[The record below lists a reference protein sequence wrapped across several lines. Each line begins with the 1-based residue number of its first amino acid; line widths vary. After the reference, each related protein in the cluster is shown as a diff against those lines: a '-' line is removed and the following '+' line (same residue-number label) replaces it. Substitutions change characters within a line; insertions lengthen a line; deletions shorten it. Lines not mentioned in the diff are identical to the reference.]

1 MEAGLRVIR
10 QYKIKR
16 ETAVSHGLITFV
28 LSIMYKHLTRE
39 QRYGIYLGKQ
49 KGETLEMIARSIGV
63 HKSTVSR
70 EIKRNSTPNGRY
82 VWNKAHDM
90 AESRQRHAPGNRGL
104 AETLKWRVIELLK
117 TEQWSP
123 RQISGRLRMEG
134 INVSHEAVYGLIR
147 KDESGELASHCRHKM
162 KYKRKASRRHETKAT
177 NIRNRI
183 SIHQRPVEADGRRF
197 GDWEMDLIVDK
208 DSNAILT
215 LTERSTNFLLMEK
228 LKQGKKAGP
237 VAKAVWRLLLPYKG
251 EALKSITTDN
261 GSEFAEHE
269 WITRKLNVPVYF
281 ADSYCAWQKG
291 AIENA
296 NKLVRQYIPK
306 GTDISTVTEGKIAK
320 IRKKINARPREK
332 LNFLTPKEVFF
343 NNIS

>member
-1 MEAGLRVIR
+1 
-10 QYKIKR
+10 
-16 ETAVSHGLITFV
+16 
-28 LSIMYKHLTRE
+28 MYKHLTRE

-49 KGETLEMIARSIGV
+49 KGETLEIIARSIGV

-70 EIKRNSTPNGRY
+70 EVKRNSTPNGSY

-90 AESRQRHAPGNRGL
+90 AESRQRHSPGNRGL
-104 AETLKWRVIELLK
+104 AETLKWRVTELIK
-117 TEQWSP
+117 TDQWSP

-134 INVSHEAVYGLIR
+134 INVSHEAIYGLIR
-147 KDESGELASHCRHKM
+147 KGESGELASHCRHKM

-183 SIHQRPVEADGRRF
+183 SIHQRPLEADGSRF

-343 NNIS
+343 KNIS

>member
-1 MEAGLRVIR
+1 
-10 QYKIKR
+10 
-16 ETAVSHGLITFV
+16 
-28 LSIMYKHLTRE
+28 MYKHLTRE

-63 HKSTVSR
+63 NKSTVSR

-90 AESRQRHAPGNRGL
+90 AESRQRHTPGNRGL
-104 AETLKWRVIELLK
+104 AMTLKWRVIELVK
-117 TEQWSP
+117 TEQLSP
-123 RQISGRLRMEG
+123 RQISGRLRLEG
-134 INVSHEAVYGLIR
+134 INVSHEAIYGLIR
-147 KDESGELASHCRHKM
+147 KDGSGELASHCRHKM

-177 NIRNRI
+177 NIRNRV
-183 SIHQRPVEADGRRF
+183 SIHQRPAEADGRRF
-197 GDWEMDLIVDK
+197 GDWEMDLIVDR
-208 DSNAILT
+208 DGNAILT

-228 LKQGKKAGP
+228 LKHGKKAGP

-269 WITRKLNVPVYF
+269 WITKKLNVPVYF

-320 IRKKINARPREK
+320 I
-332 LNFLTPKEVFF
+332 T
-343 NNIS
+343 

>member
-1 MEAGLRVIR
+1 
-10 QYKIKR
+10 
-16 ETAVSHGLITFV
+16 
-28 LSIMYKHLTRE
+28 
-39 QRYGIYLGKQ
+39 
-49 KGETLEMIARSIGV
+49 
-63 HKSTVSR
+63 
-70 EIKRNSTPNGRY
+70 
-82 VWNKAHDM
+82 M
-90 AESRQRHAPGNRGL
+90 AESRQRHSPGNRGL
-104 AETLKWRVIELLK
+104 SETLKWRVIELIK
-117 TEQWSP
+117 NEQWSP
-123 RQISGRLRMEG
+123 RQISGRLRLEG
-134 INVSHEAVYGLIR
+134 INVSHEAIYGLIR

-183 SIHQRPVEADGRRF
+183 SIHQRPVEADGSRF

-269 WITRKLNVPVYF
+269 WITGKLNVPVYF

-332 LNFLTPKEVFF
+332 LNEV
-343 NNIS
+343 I

>member
-1 MEAGLRVIR
+1 
-10 QYKIKR
+10 
-16 ETAVSHGLITFV
+16 
-28 LSIMYKHLTRE
+28 MYKHLTRE

-49 KGETLEMIARSIGV
+49 KGETLEIIARSIGV

-70 EIKRNSTPNGRY
+70 EVKRNSTPNGSY

-90 AESRQRHAPGNRGL
+90 AESRQRHSPGNRGL
-104 AETLKWRVIELLK
+104 AETLKWRVTELIK
-117 TEQWSP
+117 TDQWSP

-134 INVSHEAVYGLIR
+134 INISHEAIYGLIR

-162 KYKRKASRRHETKAT
+162 KYKRKASHRHETKAT

-183 SIHQRPVEADGRRF
+183 SIHQRPVEADGSRF

-251 EALKSITTDN
+251 EALKSITTNN

-343 NNIS
+343 KNIS

>member
-1 MEAGLRVIR
+1 
-10 QYKIKR
+10 
-16 ETAVSHGLITFV
+16 
-28 LSIMYKHLTRE
+28 MYKHLTRE

-49 KGETLEMIARSIGV
+49 KGETLEIIARSIGV

-70 EIKRNSTPNGRY
+70 EVKRNSTPNGSY

-90 AESRQRHAPGNRGL
+90 AESRQRHSPGNRGL
-104 AETLKWRVIELLK
+104 AETLKWRVTELIK
-117 TEQWSP
+117 TDQWSP

-134 INVSHEAVYGLIR
+134 INISHEAIYGLIR

-162 KYKRKASRRHETKAT
+162 KYKRKAYHRHETKAT

-183 SIHQRPVEADGRRF
+183 SIHQRPVEAYGSRF

-269 WITRKLNVPVYF
+269 WITRKLNVSVYF

-343 NNIS
+343 KNIS

>member
-1 MEAGLRVIR
+1 
-10 QYKIKR
+10 
-16 ETAVSHGLITFV
+16 
-28 LSIMYKHLTRE
+28 MYKHLTRE

-183 SIHQRPVEADGRRF
+183 SIHQRPVEADGSRF

-269 WITRKLNVPVYF
+269 WITGKLNVPVYF

-343 NNIS
+343 KNIS

>member
-1 MEAGLRVIR
+1 
-10 QYKIKR
+10 
-16 ETAVSHGLITFV
+16 
-28 LSIMYKHLTRE
+28 MYKHLTRE

-49 KGETLEMIARSIGV
+49 KGETLEIIARSIGV

-70 EIKRNSTPNGRY
+70 EVKRNSTPNGSY

-90 AESRQRHAPGNRGL
+90 AESRQRHSPGNRGL
-104 AETLKWRVIELLK
+104 AETLKWRVTELIK
-117 TEQWSP
+117 TDQWSP

-134 INVSHEAVYGLIR
+134 INISHEAIYGLIR

-162 KYKRKASRRHETKAT
+162 KYKRKASHRHETKAT

-183 SIHQRPVEADGRRF
+183 SIHQRPVEADGSRF

-261 GSEFAEHE
+261 GSEFAEYE
-269 WITRKLNVPVYF
+269 WITRKLNVSVYF

-343 NNIS
+343 KNIS

>member
-1 MEAGLRVIR
+1 M
-10 QYKIKR
+10 
-16 ETAVSHGLITFV
+16 
-28 LSIMYKHLTRE
+28 MYKHLTRE

-49 KGETLEMIARSIGV
+49 KGETLEIIARSIGV

-70 EIKRNSTPNGRY
+70 EVKRNSTPNGRY

-90 AESRQRHAPGNRGL
+90 AESRQRHSPGNRGL
-104 AETLKWRVIELLK
+104 AETLKWRVTELIK
-117 TEQWSP
+117 TDQWSP

-134 INVSHEAVYGLIR
+134 INISHEAIYGLIR

-162 KYKRKASRRHETKAT
+162 KYKRKASHRHETKAT

-183 SIHQRPVEADGRRF
+183 SIHQRPVEADGSRF

-269 WITRKLNVPVYF
+269 WITRKLNVSVYF

-343 NNIS
+343 KNIS

>member
-1 MEAGLRVIR
+1 MYCQIM
-10 QYKIKR
+10 
-16 ETAVSHGLITFV
+16 
-28 LSIMYKHLTRE
+28 MYKHLTRE

-49 KGETLEMIARSIGV
+49 KGETLEIIARSIGV

-70 EIKRNSTPNGRY
+70 EVKRNSTPNGSY

-90 AESRQRHAPGNRGL
+90 AESRQRHSPGNRGL
-104 AETLKWRVIELLK
+104 AETLKWRVTELIK
-117 TEQWSP
+117 TDQWSP

-134 INVSHEAVYGLIR
+134 INVSHEAIYGLIR
-147 KDESGELASHCRHKM
+147 KGESGELASHCRHKM

-183 SIHQRPVEADGRRF
+183 SIHQRPLEADGSRF

-343 NNIS
+343 KNIS

>member
-1 MEAGLRVIR
+1 M
-10 QYKIKR
+10 
-16 ETAVSHGLITFV
+16 
-28 LSIMYKHLTRE
+28 MYKHLTRE

-49 KGETLEMIARSIGV
+49 KGETLEIIARSIGV

-70 EIKRNSTPNGRY
+70 EVKRNSTPNGSY

-90 AESRQRHAPGNRGL
+90 AESRQRHSPGNRGL
-104 AETLKWRVIELLK
+104 AETLKWRVTELIK
-117 TEQWSP
+117 TDQWSP

-134 INVSHEAVYGLIR
+134 INISHEAIYGLIR

-162 KYKRKASRRHETKAT
+162 KYKRKASHRHETKAT

-183 SIHQRPVEADGRRF
+183 SIHQRPVEADGSRF

-269 WITRKLNVPVYF
+269 WITRKLNVSVYF

-343 NNIS
+343 KNIS

>member
-1 MEAGLRVIR
+1 
-10 QYKIKR
+10 
-16 ETAVSHGLITFV
+16 
-28 LSIMYKHLTRE
+28 MYKHLTRE

-90 AESRQRHAPGNRGL
+90 AESRQRHSPGNRGL
-104 AETLKWRVIELLK
+104 AETLKWRVIELIK

-123 RQISGRLRMEG
+123 RQISGRLRLEG
-134 INVSHEAVYGLIR
+134 INISHEAIYNLIR
-147 KDESGELASHCRHKM
+147 NDESGELAFHCRHKM
-162 KYKRKASRRHETKAT
+162 KYKRKAYRRHETKAT

-228 LKQGKKAGP
+228 DR
-237 VAKAVWRLLLPYKG
+237 WRKPCGGCFCLTKG
-251 EALKSITTDN
+251 R
-261 GSEFAEHE
+261 H
-269 WITRKLNVPVYF
+269 
-281 ADSYCAWQKG
+281 
-291 AIENA
+291 
-296 NKLVRQYIPK
+296 
-306 GTDISTVTEGKIAK
+306 
-320 IRKKINARPREK
+320 
-332 LNFLTPKEVFF
+332 
-343 NNIS
+343 

>member
-1 MEAGLRVIR
+1 
-10 QYKIKR
+10 
-16 ETAVSHGLITFV
+16 
-28 LSIMYKHLTRE
+28 MYKHLTRE

-49 KGETLEMIARSIGV
+49 KGETLEIIARSIGV

-70 EIKRNSTPNGRY
+70 EVKRNSTPNGSY

-90 AESRQRHAPGNRGL
+90 AESRQRHSPGNRGL
-104 AETLKWRVIELLK
+104 AETLKWRVTELIK
-117 TEQWSP
+117 TDQWSP

-134 INVSHEAVYGLIR
+134 INISHEAIYGLIR

-162 KYKRKASRRHETKAT
+162 KYKRKASHRHETKAT

-183 SIHQRPVEADGRRF
+183 SIHQRPVEADGSRF

-269 WITRKLNVPVYF
+269 WITRKLNVSVYF

-343 NNIS
+343 KNIS

>member
-1 MEAGLRVIR
+1 
-10 QYKIKR
+10 
-16 ETAVSHGLITFV
+16 
-28 LSIMYKHLTRE
+28 MYKHLTRE

-90 AESRQRHAPGNRGL
+90 AESRQRHSPGNRGL
-104 AETLKWRVIELLK
+104 AETLKWRVIELIK

-123 RQISGRLRMEG
+123 RQISGRLRLEG
-134 INVSHEAVYGLIR
+134 INISHEAIYNLIR
-147 KDESGELASHCRHKM
+147 NDESGELAFHCRHKM
-162 KYKRKASRRHETKAT
+162 KYKRRHETKAT

-343 NNIS
+343 KNIS

>member
-1 MEAGLRVIR
+1 
-10 QYKIKR
+10 
-16 ETAVSHGLITFV
+16 
-28 LSIMYKHLTRE
+28 MYKHLTRE

-147 KDESGELASHCRHKM
+147 KDESGELALPI
-162 KYKRKASRRHETKAT
+162 AA
-177 NIRNRI
+177 IR
-183 SIHQRPVEADGRRF
+183 
-197 GDWEMDLIVDK
+197 
-208 DSNAILT
+208 
-215 LTERSTNFLLMEK
+215 
-228 LKQGKKAGP
+228 
-237 VAKAVWRLLLPYKG
+237 
-251 EALKSITTDN
+251 
-261 GSEFAEHE
+261 
-269 WITRKLNVPVYF
+269 
-281 ADSYCAWQKG
+281 
-291 AIENA
+291 
-296 NKLVRQYIPK
+296 
-306 GTDISTVTEGKIAK
+306 
-320 IRKKINARPREK
+320 
-332 LNFLTPKEVFF
+332 
-343 NNIS
+343 

>member
-1 MEAGLRVIR
+1 
-10 QYKIKR
+10 
-16 ETAVSHGLITFV
+16 
-28 LSIMYKHLTRE
+28 MYKHLTRE

-49 KGETLEMIARSIGV
+49 KGETLEIIARSIGV

-70 EIKRNSTPNGRY
+70 EVKRNSTPNGRY

-90 AESRQRHAPGNRGL
+90 AESRQRHSPGNRGI
-104 AETLKWRVIELLK
+104 AETLKWRVTELIK
-117 TEQWSP
+117 TNQWSP

-134 INVSHEAVYGLIR
+134 INVSHEAIYGLIR

-183 SIHQRPVEADGRRF
+183 SIHQRPVKADGSRF

-343 NNIS
+343 KNIS